1 MMEKGREGLIEYE
14 QQCTDLFT
22 DIVDLVR
29 ADIDDLTRS
38 TLKALIV
45 LDVHAR
51 DCITQL
57 VKEGIDDKEDFSW
70 LA

>member
-14 QQCTDLFT
+14 QQCTDLFN

-29 ADIDDLTRS
+29 TDIDDLTRC

-51 DCITQL
+51 DCIT
-57 VKEGIDDKEDFSW
+57 
-70 LA
+70 